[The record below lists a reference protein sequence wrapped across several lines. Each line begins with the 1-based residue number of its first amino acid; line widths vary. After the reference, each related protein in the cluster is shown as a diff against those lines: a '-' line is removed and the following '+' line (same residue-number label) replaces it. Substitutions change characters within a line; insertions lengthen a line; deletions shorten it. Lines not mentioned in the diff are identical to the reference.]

1 MAVLWAQTQLP
12 EITIASQSLL
22 KTRFRNASQLGKGS
36 PLISALGVVDVFV
49 EVSRAYAPSI

>member
-22 KTRFRNASQLGKGS
+22 KTRFRNASQLEVFLAVFSKGS
-36 PLISALGVVDVFV
+36 GSNKG
-49 EVSRAYAPSI
+49 ERVSLYLRILY